1 MCNFLSALRLGVSPS
16 FYNKK
21 ADEFGLLYNAKMVC
35 QKKDDEAVLASCIGE
50 DLFQEESLPPTL
62 AQISPAQRSSSEV
75 ANQNGNANNQVMTV
89 NASFHTLPA
98 VSPTLHGGLS
108 TDTSVCRERLT
119 SSTGGTVTPKEIGP
133 GWKIAFDNIDIFQK
147 VREMTEDNQ
156 NKDHHWINHVKVTNR
171 ISGNHLPDDKPL
183 CDSVLDLDNYKVIPS
198 VPEHISQRGN
208 YIILIERVIAEDI
221 PCLSF
226 CKDVV
231 TAHIPHRHTK
241 EMSAKSEKVFA
252 F

>member
-35 QKKDDEAVLASCIGE
+35 QKKNDEALLASCIGE
-50 DLFQEESLPPTL
+50 DLFQEESLPPTV

-75 ANQNGNANNQVMTV
+75 TNQYGNANHVMTGS
-89 NASFHTLPA
+89 ASFHTLPA
-98 VSPTLHGGLS
+98 VSSNLHGGLN
-108 TDTSVCRERLT
+108 TDTSVCREPLR
-119 SSTGGTVTPKEIGP
+119 SSTGSIGTPKEIGP
-133 GWKIAFDNIDIFQK
+133 GCKIAFDNIDIFQK

-156 NKDHHWINHVKVTNR
+156 NKDHHWINHVKVSNR

-208 YIILIERVIAEDI
+208 YILLIERVMAEEI

-231 TAHIPHRHTK
+231 TAHIPHCHSK